1 VEHIESEHEDYI
13 MYMKLN
19 RKDEDWKIG
28 YAFNSKEEIQNI
40 TELNEV
46 QRIIIEHPES
56 AFNKKPLITKLTG
69 KGNITLTDTSFTE
82 WVNRVLNKEIIEEKR
97 FDEITKDYFNL

>member
-1 VEHIESEHEDYI
+1 EFRVDRVESEHGDYI

-28 YAFNSKEEIQNI
+28 YAFNSKEEVQNI

-46 QRIIIEHPES
+46 KRIIIEHRFGKTQTCKTS
-56 AFNKKPLITKLTG
+56 TYKRISVVTNKSIYP
-69 KGNITLTDTSFTE
+69 
-82 WVNRVLNKEIIEEKR
+82 
-97 FDEITKDYFNL
+97 